1 MPGNTPKKFGVLKI
15 LALVVVVLLIV
26 FIALPFLFDANQFR
40 PQFESKLTG
49 ALGRD
54 IKLGNLKLSLLSGSL
69 TVNDISI
76 ADNPEFSSTPFVTAK
91 SLKVGVELK
100 PLIFSKEVR
109 VTGISLE
116 QPAINL
122 IRSAS
127 GKWNFSDLGGKPGA
141 EKAGAGSSDISGTD
155 ILIKKLEITGG
166 RVTTAEGR
174 KKPVVYENVNLTAS
188 NLSFTTSFPFAL
200 SASVPGGGQLK
211 LEGEAGP
218 LSKTDMFMTPIR
230 SSIVVTHFDL
240 NASGFAPS
248 DSGLSGLFDF
258 NSTVTSDGK
267 QVTSRGTVNAEKLQ
281 VVKGGT
287 PAGKPIALEYSLN
300 YDLEKRSGNLSEAK
314 VQCGKAVANLNGN
327 FSLLGDTPNLKM
339 RLLGTNMPVQDLTA
353 LLPAFGVTL
362 PKGASL
368 QGGSM
373 NADLTAEGPIDKL
386 ISTGVADISRTSLVG
401 FDLAGKMSELANL
414 AGIQSNQRTDIE
426 KFISSVRMA
435 PEGIQVNSLQM
446 VIPSIGELSGVGK
459 IAADQSLDF
468 TMRALLKPSG
478 GIVGELTK
486 LTGGNPLDL
495 PFFVRGTASA
505 PKFIPDSQKAA
516 TSILES
522 VLSGKGSKSGT
533 RKSGSDNSVNDI
545 LRELFK
551 K

>member
-1 MPGNTPKKFGVLKI
+1 MPDNAPKKFGTLKI
-15 LALVVVVLLIV
+15 IALVVVVLFIAI
-26 FIALPFLFDANQFR
+26 IALPFLFDANQFR

-76 ADNPEFSSTPFVTAK
+76 ADNPEFSGTPFVTAK
-91 SLKVGVELK
+91 SLRVSVEMK
-100 PLIFSKEVR
+100 PLVFSKEVR

-127 GKWNFSDLGGKPGA
+127 GKWNFSDLGGKHGA
-141 EKAGAGSSDISGTD
+141 EKAEAGSSDISGTD
-155 ILIKKLEITGG
+155 VLINKLEITGG
-166 RVTTAEGR
+166 RVTTVEGR
-174 KKPVVYENVNLTAS
+174 KKPVVYENVNLAAS
-188 NLSFTTSFPFAL
+188 NLSFITSFPFAL

-211 LEGEAGP
+211 LAGEAGP
-218 LSKTDMFMTPIR
+218 LDKTDMFVTPMKA
-230 SSIVVTHFDL
+230 SIVVTHFDL

-258 NSTVTSDGK
+258 NGTVTSDGR
-267 QVTSRGTVNAEKLQ
+267 QVTSKGTANAEKLQ

-300 YDLEKRSGNLSEAK
+300 YDLEKRSGNLNEAK
-314 VQCGKAVANLNGN
+314 VQCGKAIANLNGN
-327 FSLLGDTPNLKM
+327 FSVLGDTPNLKM
-339 RLLGTNMPVQDLTA
+339 RLRGTNMPVQDLTA

-373 NADLTAEGPIDKL
+373 NVDMTAEGPLDKL

-401 FDLAGKMSELANL
+401 FDLAGKMSELAKL

-426 KFISSVRMA
+426 KFASSVRMA

-478 GIVGELTK
+478 GVVGELTK
-486 LTGGNPLDL
+486 LTGGNALDL
-495 PFFVRGTASA
+495 PFFVRGTAWA

-522 VLSGKGSKSGT
+522 VLSGKGGKSGT
-533 RKSGSDNSVNDI
+533 GKSGTGNSVSDV

>member
-1 MPGNTPKKFGVLKI
+1 MTSPSRI
-15 LALVVVVLLIV
+15 
-26 FIALPFLFDANQFR
+26 
-40 PQFESKLTG
+40 
-49 ALGRD
+49 
-54 IKLGNLKLSLLSGSL
+54 
-69 TVNDISI
+69 
-76 ADNPEFSSTPFVTAK
+76 NPEFSRAPFVTAK

-127 GKWNFSDLGGKPGA
+127 GKWNFSDLGGKQGA

-166 RVTTAEGR
+166 RVTTVEGR

-200 SASVPGGGQLK
+200 SASMPGGGQLK

-218 LSKTDMFMTPIR
+218 LSKTDMFVTPMK

-240 NASGFAPS
+240 VASGFAPS

-258 NSTVTSDGK
+258 NGTVTSDGR
-267 QVTSRGTVNAEKLQ
+267 QVTSKGTANAEKLQ

-327 FSLLGDTPNLKM
+327 FSVLGDTPNLKM
-339 RLLGTNMPVQDLTA
+339 TLRGTNMPVQDLAA

-373 NADLTAEGPIDKL
+373 NTDLTAEGPMDKL
-386 ISTGVADISRTSLVG
+386 ITTGVADISRTSLVG
-401 FDLAGKMSELANL
+401 FDLAGKMSALANL

-426 KFISSVRMA
+426 KFTSSVRMA
-435 PEGIQVNSLQM
+435 PEGIQVRSLQM

-478 GIVGELTK
+478 GTVGELTK
-486 LTGGNPLDL
+486 LTGGNALDL
-495 PFFVRGTASA
+495 PFFVRGTASD

-522 VLSGKGSKSGT
+522 VLSGKERQIRHRQRRQRLIARVIQEVVKDRIQESEDRNQLSFFCFSRASSPAKG
-533 RKSGSDNSVNDI
+533 
-545 LRELFK
+545 L
-551 K
+551 

>member
-1 MPGNTPKKFGVLKI
+1 MPGNAPKKFGVLKI
-15 LALVVVVLLIV
+15 IALVVVVLLIV
-26 FIALPFLFDANQFR
+26 IIALPFLFDANQFR

-69 TVNDISI
+69 AVNDISI

-127 GKWNFSDLGGKPGA
+127 GKWNFSDLGGKHGA

-166 RVTTAEGR
+166 RVTTVEGR

-218 LSKTDMFMTPIR
+218 LSKTDMFVTPMK

-240 NASGFAPS
+240 VASGFAPS

-258 NSTVTSDGK
+258 NGTATSDGR
-267 QVTSRGTVNAEKLQ
+267 QATSKGTANAEKLQ

-314 VQCGKAVANLNGN
+314 VQCGKAVANLKREFQCAWRYPQFKNEASGN
-327 FSLLGDTPNLKM
+327 KHAGAGPGDAASGIRSHASQRGFTPG
-339 RLLGTNMPVQDLTA
+339 RIDEC
-353 LLPAFGVTL
+353 
-362 PKGASL
+362 
-368 QGGSM
+368 GS
-373 NADLTAEGPIDKL
+373 DRGRPHRQIDYH
-386 ISTGVADISRTSLVG
+386 GRRG
-401 FDLAGKMSELANL
+401 YF
-414 AGIQSNQRTDIE
+414 Q
-426 KFISSVRMA
+426 
-435 PEGIQVNSLQM
+435 
-446 VIPSIGELSGVGK
+446 
-459 IAADQSLDF
+459 DQSC
-468 TMRALLKPSG
+468 R
-478 GIVGELTK
+478 I
-486 LTGGNPLDL
+486 
-495 PFFVRGTASA
+495 
-505 PKFIPDSQKAA
+505 
-516 TSILES
+516 
-522 VLSGKGSKSGT
+522 
-533 RKSGSDNSVNDI
+533 
-545 LRELFK
+545 
-551 K
+551 